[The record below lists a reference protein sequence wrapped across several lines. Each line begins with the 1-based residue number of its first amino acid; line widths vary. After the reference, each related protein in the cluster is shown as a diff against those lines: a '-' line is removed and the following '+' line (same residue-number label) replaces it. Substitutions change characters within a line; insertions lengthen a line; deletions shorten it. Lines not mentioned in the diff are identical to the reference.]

1 MDQQKRFLI
10 CGIIGGGLG
19 GIVGAY
25 IGNQHGLAL
34 GFNPWVIAFFT
45 GIFAIGF
52 AIILTRF
59 IK

>member
-1 MDQQKRFLI
+1 MSQERRFVI
-10 CGIIGGGLG
+10 CGIIGGGFG

-25 IGNQHGLAL
+25 IGNQYGLAL

-52 AIILTRF
+52 AVILTKF